1 MRSGHILPCQGVEA
15 GVEAIGTM
23 SGVRRSMMGSAQ
35 QPEQAPAA
43 AAGGA
48 RRGVADAT
56 ADPGALP
63 RLIKRYANRKL
74 YDTVQGGFTS
84 LARIRTMVRE
94 GIEVVVLDHSTGA
107 DRTVETLSRT
117 LSRRRNADDP
127 GDYEEPDVVLL
138 AKLIRSPGRL
148 TEAFN
153 PEDYD
158 AKDIQG
164 LRAEV
169 QALADTLDDMIRASS
184 EAAAQQEADAAR
196 PARES

>member
-1 MRSGHILPCQGVEA
+1 MG
-15 GVEAIGTM
+15 AI
-23 SGVRRSMMGSAQ
+23 RE
-35 QPEQAPAA
+35 PERPPAPSP
-43 AAGGA
+43 AGGA
-48 RRGVADAT
+48 RLVGNGPVDDRVVEPGPDT
-56 ADPGALP
+56 ARLP

-117 LSRRRNADDP
+117 LSRRRNVEDA
-127 GDYEEPDVVLL
+127 GDYEEPDVDLL
-138 AKLIRSPGRL
+138 ARLIRSPGKL

-153 PEDYD
+153 AEDYD
-158 AKDIQG
+158 AKDIRG

-169 QALADTLDDMIRASS
+169 QALADTLDEMIRSSS
-184 EAAAQQEADAAR
+184 EGGADQQGGADQLAGTGQRADTEQQADAAR

>member
-1 MRSGHILPCQGVEA
+1 
-15 GVEAIGTM
+15 M
-23 SGVRRSMMGSAQ
+23 SAMVDGN
-35 QPEQAPAA
+35 
-43 AAGGA
+43 GGA
-48 RRGVADAT
+48 SET
-56 ADPGALP
+56 AGLP

-117 LSRRRNADDP
+117 LSRRRNAADA
-127 GDYEEPDVVLL
+127 GEYEEPDVALL
-138 AKLIRSPGRL
+138 AKLIRSPGKL

-158 AKDIQG
+158 AADIRG

-169 QALADTLDDMIRASS
+169 QALADTLDEMIEASDDTRAGSTA
-184 EAAAQQEADAAR
+184 EQQADAER
-196 PARES
+196 PGRES

>member
-1 MRSGHILPCQGVEA
+1 MGAMRE
-15 GVEAIGTM
+15 
-23 SGVRRSMMGSAQ
+23 
-35 QPEQAPAA
+35 PEQPPVLSP
-43 AAGGA
+43 AGGTGLRGDDGEIDTA
-48 RRGVADAT
+48 R
-56 ADPGALP
+56 LP

-117 LSRRRNADDP
+117 LSRRRHADDT
-127 GDYEEPDVVLL
+127 GEYEEPDVVLL

-148 TEAFN
+148 ADAFN

-158 AKDIQG
+158 AKDIRG

-169 QALADTLDDMIRASS
+169 QALADTLDDMIRASGEGPAEGVS
-184 EAAAQQEADAAR
+184 EGVSGATAEQQADVEK
-196 PARES
+196 PGRES

>member
-1 MRSGHILPCQGVEA
+1 MGAMRE
-15 GVEAIGTM
+15 
-23 SGVRRSMMGSAQ
+23 
-35 QPEQAPAA
+35 PEVPPA
-43 AAGGA
+43 
-48 RRGVADAT
+48 T
-56 ADPGALP
+56 LP

-94 GIEVVVLDHSTGA
+94 GIEVVVLDHTTGA

-117 LSRRRNADDP
+117 LSRRRTANDP
-127 GDYEEPDVVLL
+127 GDYEQPDVVRL
-138 AKLIRSPGRL
+138 AELIRSPGRL

-158 AKDIQG
+158 VKDIRG

-169 QALADTLDDMIRASS
+169 QALADTLDDMIKASS
-184 EAAAQQEADAAR
+184 GGAAGQETDVS
-196 PARES
+196 PGGG

>member
-1 MRSGHILPCQGVEA
+1 MGAMRE
-15 GVEAIGTM
+15 
-23 SGVRRSMMGSAQ
+23 
-35 QPEQAPAA
+35 PERPPAPVS
-43 AAGGA
+43 AGGA
-48 RRGVADAT
+48 RLGGSAGLDGRDGAAET
-56 ADPGALP
+56 ARLP

-117 LSRRRNADDP
+117 LSRRRNADDA
-127 GDYEEPDVVLL
+127 GEYEEPDVVLL

-148 TEAFN
+148 HEAFN

-158 AKDIQG
+158 VKDIQG

-169 QALADTLDDMIRASS
+169 QALADTLDDMIKASS
-184 EAAAQQEADAAR
+184 DGTAGSPSGSPSATTAEQEADVER
-196 PARES
+196 PSRES

>member
-1 MRSGHILPCQGVEA
+1 MGAMVDGNGEA
-15 GVEAIGTM
+15 
-23 SGVRRSMMGSAQ
+23 
-35 QPEQAPAA
+35 
-43 AAGGA
+43 
-48 RRGVADAT
+48 ADA
-56 ADPGALP
+56 ARLP

-117 LSRRRNADDP
+117 LSRRRNAEDA
-127 GDYEEPDVVLL
+127 GEYEEPDVVLL

-148 TEAFN
+148 HDAFN
-153 PEDYD
+153 PDDYD
-158 AKDIQG
+158 VKDIRG

-169 QALADTLDDMIRASS
+169 QALADTLDDMIRASTDGTTDS
-184 EAAAQQEADAAR
+184 TTDGTEQRQTDT
-196 PARES
+196 

>member
-1 MRSGHILPCQGVEA
+1 
-15 GVEAIGTM
+15 
-23 SGVRRSMMGSAQ
+23 MGATQ
-35 QPEQAPAA
+35 NPEQPPVRA
-43 AAGGA
+43 AAGDRACGDS
-48 RRGVADAT
+48 DAT
-56 ADPGALP
+56 PQPTTLP

-117 LSRRRNADDP
+117 LSRRRGADDTAE
-127 GDYEEPDVVLL
+127 YEEPDVVLL
-138 AKLIRSPGRL
+138 ARLIRSPERL
-148 TEAFN
+148 TDAFK

-158 AKDIQG
+158 VKDIQG

-169 QALADTLDDMIRASS
+169 QALADTLDDMIRASAEQQADS
-184 EAAAQQEADAAR
+184 EL
-196 PARES
+196 PGREP